1 MIHTIRYT
9 LTVIFGLKINYCL
22 IIRKESKLSSLRR
35 ALKEHIEAAL
45 TVSGDSEFH
54 TLMTLWEKNVALNQ
68 ALRFET
74 LISNYA
80 LL

>member
-22 IIRKESKLSSLRR
+22 IIRNESKLSSLRR

-45 TVSGDSEFH
+45 TVSGDSELH
-54 TLMTLWEKNVALNQ
+54 TLMTLCEKKCNLESSLALNQ
-68 ALRFET
+68 ALYT
-74 LISNYA
+74 
-80 LL
+80 